1 MYSMTL
7 NDGTKID
14 GLSLK
19 NNTLRRTEAMT
30 AEMFRGKLCPVTI
43 EGVKSDDEDNDDFGL
58 VGTHDCM
65 EVCYIK
71 KIDDEYALALA
82 DIDPESLADERRDSQ
97 IAYLAM
103 MIGVEL

>member
-19 NNTLRRTEAMT
+19 NNTLRRAEAMT
-30 AEMFRGKLCPVTI
+30 EEMFRGKLCPVTI
-43 EGVKSDDEDNDDFGL
+43 EGVKGDDEDYDDFGL
-58 VGTHDCM
+58 AGTHNCM
-65 EVCYIK
+65 EVCYIR

-82 DIDPESLADERRDSQ
+82 DVDPKSLADERRDAQ

-103 MIGVEL
+103 MTGVEL